1 MKKAK
6 ALVISFAL
14 LVLLSACYH
23 KDEDGRNA
31 NILGYFV
38 DPQTELCFAS
48 YNHGIAHVPC
58 TDKVKELIQKE

>member
-1 MKKAK
+1 MSKAI
-6 ALVISFAL
+6 VISFAL

-48 YNHGIAHVPC
+48 LGHGLAHVPC
-58 TDKVKELIQKE
+58 SDKVNELIRK